1 MSLKVNFINELNNQK
16 IDMNNLKNPYET
28 IDFYSNETKLKL
40 VDAEL
45 LQKSVDIIEEMLIQ
59 GQYEMDEE
67 LISDAKLFIKKAE
80 E

>member
-1 MSLKVNFINELNNQK
+1 
-16 IDMNNLKNPYET
+16 MNNLKNPYET